1 MNRRSFLG
9 AAALSGVALSAQ
21 DTPSPQAL
29 YQKVIGNP
37 NLKKFP
43 KGENFCWNAA
53 YDLGRFVASYRAFGD
68 TAWLDAGLRYYEFL
82 VSNLDTGPD
91 GYLGWIGPYEYDESV
106 WCDVHVGDAILF
118 DGLLGFSEV
127 VHFDPKLH
135 GRYGEPARKYVALAQ
150 RNLFEKWDARGTWTT
165 DGPYGAY
172 RSWNRY
178 GAPGNLKDWP
188 VRDDIRNSNLAL
200 PFNKQ
205 DDIGAVA
212 LKLYRMT
219 GEAQYRDRA
228 FRIFAFQKSRL
239 DLIDDRYAWNY
250 WEPFGAADIDLTA
263 GKTRHWVNVHPDRPY
278 QAGEVGHIVDAYHNG
293 VVFDE
298 QDIRRILNTNL
309 RVMWNGSFDT
319 PAYRNSN
326 GNDKQTAGVLWTA
339 LADFDETVRKL
350 QAASLA
356 KTRGIEGQI
365 ARASLEKLPRASFE
379 RRHLTGR
386 AATFDFPFSSC
397 PDLLMAAAMEKGS
410 LLACIAP
417 KPGTMEIAHYSADG
431 KQKIAVLK
439 QLNRGGGQIFHRWTP
454 PGPCRVRF
462 TFNSSTY
469 RDVLVG

>member
-1 MNRRSFLG
+1 VTRRSFLG
-9 AAALSGVALSAQ
+9 AAALSGVALRAQ
-21 DTPSPQAL
+21 ETPSPQAL

-53 YDLGRFVASYRAFGD
+53 YDLGRFVAAYRAFGD

-82 VSNLDTGPD
+82 VGNLDQGPD

-127 VHFDPKLH
+127 VLADPKLKA
-135 GRYGEPARKYVALAQ
+135 RYGERARKYVELAR
-150 RNLFEKWDARGTWTT
+150 RNLFEKWDARGTWVV

-205 DDIGAVA
+205 DDVGAAA
-212 LKLYRMT
+212 LKLYRIT
-219 GEAQYRDRA
+219 GEQQFRDRA
-228 FRIFAFQKSRL
+228 YRIFAFHKSRL
-239 DLIDDRYAWNY
+239 NLIDDRYAWNY
-250 WEPFGAADIDLTA
+250 WEPAGAADIDLPA

-278 QAGEVGHIVDAYHNG
+278 QAGEVGHIADAYHTG

-298 QDIRRILNTNL
+298 QDIRRILNANL
-309 RVMWNGSFDT
+309 RVMWNGNLDA

-326 GNDKQTAGVLWTA
+326 GDAAQTAGTLWTA
-339 LADFDETVRKL
+339 LADFDDTVRKL
-350 QAASLA
+350 QAVNLA
-356 KTRGIEGQI
+356 KARGIEGQI
-365 ARASLEKLPRASFE
+365 SRATLERLPAPSFE
-379 RRHLTGR
+379 RRHFKGR
-386 AATFDFPFSSC
+386 AEVFQFPFASC
-397 PDLLMAAAMEKGS
+397 SEFLMAAAMESGS

-417 KPGTMEIAHYSADG
+417 KSGAIEIAHYAADG
-431 KQKIAVLK
+431 KRKIAVLK
-439 QLNRGGGQIFHRWTP
+439 ELNRGGQIFHRWTP
-454 PGPCRVRF
+454 PKEACRLRF
-462 TFNSSTY
+462 TFNQSSF
-469 RDVLVG
+469 REVLIA